1 MQNYIITNGFIF
13 RPDCNFHT
21 GDLYTSS
28 EFITGESNSDAKIID
43 AQDLYIIPGL
53 TDIHFHGCKGHDFCD
68 GTIESLKAITEYQNS
83 IGVANI
89 CPASMT
95 LPENELTRIMKNA
108 AKFHETC
115 PALVGINLEGP
126 FISRA
131 KMGAQNP
138 SYIIRP
144 DSKMLARLQSSAN
157 NLIKFAVIAPE
168 VDGAFDFINESKNI
182 AKISIGHTACDYN
195 IADKAFK
202 LGAEH
207 VTHLYNAM
215 NGINH
220 REPGPVISAL
230 ENKNVMIEL
239 ICDGIHV
246 DPAVM
251 RMTLKLFGD
260 DRVIFISDSME
271 AAGMPDGVYELGG
284 QKVIK
289 NGDKALLQDN
299 KTIAG
304 SVTSLTQGMIK
315 AAKFMNIKLESAVKC
330 SAVNPAK
337 AINLDA
343 GIIAPGKLANFFAL
357 DKDFNIKWVMNR
369 GIII

>member
-1 MQNYIITNGFIF
+1 MNYIISNAFIF

-21 GDLYTSS
+21 GNIYTSG
-28 EFITGESNSDAKIID
+28 EFITNESSSDAKIID
-43 AQDLYIIPGL
+43 AQNLYIIPGL
-53 TDIHFHGCKGHDFCD
+53 TDIHFHGCKGHDFCE

-95 LPENELTRIMKNA
+95 LSESELTRIMQNA

-115 PALVGINLEGP
+115 PAFVGINLEGP
-126 FISRA
+126 FISTA
-131 KMGAQNP
+131 KKGAQNP
-138 SYIIRP
+138 SYIIKP
-144 DSKMLARLQSSAN
+144 DSKMLARLQSAAN
-157 NLIKFAVIAPE
+157 NLIKIAVVAPE
-168 VDGAFDFINESKNI
+168 VDGAFDFISESKNI
-182 AKISIGHTACDYN
+182 AKISVAHTACDYETAN
-195 IADKAFK
+195 KAFK

-220 REPGPVISAL
+220 REPGPIIAAL
-230 ENKNVMIEL
+230 ENKNVMVEL

-251 RMTLKLFGD
+251 RMTLKLFGE

-271 AAGMPDGVYELGG
+271 AAGMPDGIYELGG

-289 NGDKALLQDN
+289 NGNKALLQDN

-304 SVTSLTQGMIK
+304 SVTSLTHGMIK
-315 AAKFMNIKLESAVKC
+315 AAKFMNIKLESAIKC

-337 AINLDA
+337 AIKIDA
-343 GIIAPGKLANFFAL
+343 GKIESGQIANFFAL

-369 GIII
+369 GEII